1 MNLPPDPELNQC
13 IKFKD
18 VHSYYHISC
27 VTPDKVWISD
37 SNDDTSNNL
46 SLINT
51 TGDTLF
57 HLKDL
62 YHSYTGAHTVNN
74 DRELIYIDM
83 RGAIIKLSK
92 DMKTSTTFI
101 AREDTLW
108 MPQCVYSSP
117 NSGDLLVGMFRKDS
131 EASKVTR
138 YTQTG
143 QISQT
148 IQYDNS
154 GLDLYRKPVFLT
166 ENNNGDVVVSDY
178 NFLPGAIVVTGR
190 GGEHRFSYTGHPHDS
205 GIEPS
210 SICTDALSHILVLDA
225 ASRLVE
231 IIDKNG
237 RFLSHLS
244 IQSDEIPNIS
254 SLSYDVITHRLWV
267 NLFYNNYSVC
277 VYNYP
282 TKQNNLTGMQ

>member
-1 MNLPPDPELNQC
+1 M
-13 IKFKD
+13 
-18 VHSYYHISC
+18 
-27 VTPDKVWISD
+27 SD
-37 SNDDTSNNL
+37 HNYDTSNNL

-62 YHSYTGAHTVNN
+62 YHSHTGAFTVNN
-74 DRELIYIDM
+74 DCELIYIDI

-101 AREDTLW
+101 ARVDNLW
-108 MPQCVYSSP
+108 MPQCVYSY
-117 NSGDLLVGMFRKDS
+117 SGDLLVGMFRKDS

-143 QISQT
+143 QLSQT
-148 IQYDNS
+148 IQHDNS
-154 GLDLYRKPVFLT
+154 GLELYRKPVFVT

-178 NFLPGAIVVTGR
+178 NFMPGAIVVTGR
-190 GGEHRFSYTGHPHDS
+190 GGEHRFLYTGHPPDS

-210 SICTDALSHILVLDA
+210 SICTDTLSHILVFDG
-225 ASRLVE
+225 RCDLVE
-231 IIDKNG
+231 IIDENG

-244 IQSDEIPNIS
+244 TQSYEIPHIS
-254 SLSYDVITHRLWV
+254 SLCYDLTTHRLWV
-267 NLFYNNYSVC
+267 KLYSVSHNYNVC

-282 TKQNNLTGMQ
+282 N

>member
-1 MNLPPDPELNQC
+1 M
-13 IKFKD
+13 
-18 VHSYYHISC
+18 
-27 VTPDKVWISD
+27 SD
-37 SNDDTSNNL
+37 HNYDTSNNL

-62 YHSYTGAHTVNN
+62 YHSHTGAYNVNN
-74 DRELIYIDM
+74 DCELIYIDI

-101 AREDTLW
+101 ARVDNLW
-108 MPQCVYSSP
+108 MPQCVYSY
-117 NSGDLLVGMFRKDS
+117 SGDLLVGMFRKDS

-143 QISQT
+143 QLSQT
-148 IQYDNS
+148 IQHDNS
-154 GLDLYRKPVFLT
+154 GLELYRKPVFVT

-178 NFLPGAIVVTGR
+178 NFMPGAIVVTGR
-190 GGEHRFSYTGHPHDS
+190 GGEHRLSYTGHPPDS

-210 SICTDALSHILVLDA
+210 SICTDTLSHILVLDG
-225 ASRLVE
+225 RCDLVE
-231 IIDKNG
+231 ILDENG

-244 IQSDEIPNIS
+244 TQSYEIPHIS
-254 SLSYDVITHRLWV
+254 SLCYD
-267 NLFYNNYSVC
+267 
-277 VYNYP
+277 
-282 TKQNNLTGMQ
+282 